1 MSIQIIY
8 NEAKNEQFTF
18 SSVNREKI
26 RKNMAE
32 HFIIKFHPNFFSS
45 WYVYYTSPTNKKL
58 HLTWLE
64 KKNWVLLAKFPKVE
78 VQKRKAS
85 VSAER
90 WKIYTIPW
98 EQRQFRSVSE
108 VRRLFA
114 PGAHIAKCKQKFP
127 DNQIC

>member
-32 HFIIKFHPNFFSS
+32 HFIIKFHPNFFLILIRL
-45 WYVYYTSPTNKKL
+45 L
-58 HLTWLE
+58 HLANKQEVAFDLAWKT
-64 KKNWVLLAKFPKVE
+64 NWVLLAKFPKVE

>member
-64 KKNWVLLAKFPKVE
+64 KKKMGFTPQISQGRGPK
-78 VQKRKAS
+78 KKS
-85 VSAER
+85 
-90 WKIYTIPW
+90 
-98 EQRQFRSVSE
+98 
-108 VRRLFA
+108 
-114 PGAHIAKCKQKFP
+114 
-127 DNQIC
+127 

>member
-32 HFIIKFHPNFFSS
+32 HFIIKFHPNFFLILIRL
-45 WYVYYTSPTNKKL
+45 L
-58 HLTWLE
+58 HLANKQEVAFDLAW

-114 PGAHIAKCKQKFP
+114 PGAHIAICKQKFP

>member
-32 HFIIKFHPNFFSS
+32 HFIIKFHPNFFLILIRL
-45 WYVYYTSPTNKKL
+45 L
-58 HLTWLE
+58 HLANKQEVAFDLAW

-127 DNQIC
+127 DN